1 MKSKAMKEEYILLP
15 TIGMVCEWVSSSFRN
30 RLVFPYFGSKIRKNF
45 SSLKV
50 CDTSSY
56 LKQNFKLF
64 KVNKSHRSSV
74 VSAIV

>member
-15 TIGMVCEWVSSSFRN
+15 TIGMVWEWVSSSFRN
-30 RLVFPYFGSKIRKNF
+30 RLVFPYFGSKIRK
-45 SSLKV
+45 SLKV

-64 KVNKSHRSSV
+64 RVNKSHRSSV